1 MKFKQVKANIIGD
14 MSKQEVN
21 RDLQHGLP
29 LLPRGKEGEA
39 WNKGKVVIAGAG
51 PGDAE
56 LITIKLQKRLNEA
69 DVIITDRLVNPA
81 IIREHASK
89 NAEVILTGKQGYH
102 DGSVS
107 QEEINELIV
116 RHALAGKKVLRLKG
130 GDVAFFSNVLDE
142 LRCLAVN
149 EIEFEIIPGITAA
162 SGASAYAGI
171 PLTARGFSREVKI
184 LTLTHCKHYSSETW
198 KQLANSTDTL
208 VFYMTSKHLDDL
220 VELLLRYTRK
230 PNTPLAV
237 IEQATTIYQRVH
249 VTTLKNCQRDFIVK
263 DFSSPSLVIIGKV
276 VNLYQQFNW
285 FKSGEEGSVFNELI
299 TNRR

>member
-1 MKFKQVKANIIGD
+1 
-14 MSKQEVN
+14 MSEQNLHK
-21 RDLQHGLP
+21 DLEDGLP
-29 LLPRGKEGEA
+29 FLQRKNNGEV
-39 WNKGKVVIAGAG
+39 WKKNKVVIAGAG

-56 LITIKLQKRLNEA
+56 LITLKLQKRLKEA

-81 IIREHASK
+81 IIEEHASK
-89 NAEVILTGKQGYH
+89 NVKVILTGKQGYH

-184 LTLTHCKHYSSETW
+184 LTLTQCKHYSSETW
-198 KQLANSTDTL
+198 KQMANSTETL

-220 VELLLRYTRK
+220 IELLLRYTRK

-237 IEQATTIYQRVH
+237 IEQATTIYQQVY
-249 VTTLKNCQRDFIVK
+249 VTTLKNCQK
-263 DFSSPSLVIIGKV
+263 DFTGKDFTSPSLVIVGKV

-285 FKSGEEGSVFNELI
+285 FKAGEEGSVFDELS
-299 TNRR
+299 TSK

>member
-1 MKFKQVKANIIGD
+1 MEQK
-14 MSKQEVN
+14 VN
-21 RDLQHGLP
+21 DTW
-29 LLPRGKEGEA
+29 KK
-39 WNKGKVVIAGAG
+39 NKVVIAGAG

-56 LITIKLQKRLNEA
+56 LITLKLQKRLIEA

-81 IIREHASK
+81 IIKEHASK
-89 NAEVILTGKQGYH
+89 NVEVILTGKQGYH

-142 LRCLAVN
+142 LRCLTVY

-184 LTLTHCKHYSSETW
+184 LTLTQCKHYSSETW
-198 KQLANSTDTL
+198 KQLANSTETL

-220 VELLLRYTRK
+220 VEILLRYTRK

-249 VTTLKNCQRDFIVK
+249 VTTLKNCQKDLSSK

-285 FKSGEEGSVFNELI
+285 FKAGKEGSLFNELVLA
-299 TNRR
+299 NK